1 MLRVRGLF
9 DVLTAWTSEMSIA
22 GSVYGY
28 SAMQLAFPIC
38 PMCRTRK
45 KVTILFCSVLLF
57 SAPLEGENQIQ
68 NSKTLAEYQARKN
81 AINVASS
88 VIRAATDLLH
98 RAQGTA
104 GRFNTSQTERWTVS
118 IHPLSAVISELDT
131 LTLTA
136 SEYNLVK
143 LKPDFDCHLLL

>member
-1 MLRVRGLF
+1 MK
-9 DVLTAWTSEMSIA
+9 IN
-22 GSVYGY
+22 
-28 SAMQLAFPIC
+28 LA
-38 PMCRTRK
+38 
-45 KVTILFCSVLLF
+45 VLLF

-104 GRFNTSQTERWTVS
+104 GGYCLYVYDSKGLIF
-118 IHPLSAVISELDT
+118 
-131 LTLTA
+131 
-136 SEYNLVK
+136 
-143 LKPDFDCHLLL
+143 